1 MSTLPPDEDER
12 IRRIAERTPNFG
24 FLLDH
29 DKELVL
35 LGAQAESYVY
45 TDPNAAMTKARLF
58 SEILTRLLV
67 RLTNCRVNGERQV
80 DRINALSEFGVL
92 VPEVKRWFEDVRH
105 IGNRA
110 THDHYRR
117 VRSALSSVENCFRI
131 ADWLYRS
138 LTNDPTRRVFM
149 APQPGKAGPVPVGN
163 QDERELAKLKATLAD
178 YEKQLAQAREHYDS
192 EVDRLERERLARE
205 QAERELE
212 QARQDSEE
220 LQRLLT
226 LQSDELEQLRAGLT
240 RPDFAEA
247 SPAQR
252 DEFIER
258 ARRAARP
265 PLNEAQVRAEID
277 RQLVRAGWQVQDY
290 NLMNLTAAQGVAV
303 REVSTAVG
311 RADYLLY
318 VDHRLIGVIEAKREG
333 ADLTAAQTQ
342 AARYASGLTNSQQF
356 SAWRATLPFQYV
368 CDGNETRFFNDLD
381 PDARSREIFAIHQP
395 ATLARWISEAEEDLK
410 APTLRARL
418 RRLPRTYLDN
428 DPLRPAQERAIKGLE
443 TSLAKD
449 DSRSLIQMATGAGKT
464 YTVVAESYRL
474 IKYAKA
480 KRVLFLVDRNNL
492 GKQALTEFAN
502 YRPPE
507 DGRKFT
513 ELYGVDRL
521 SSAQMFDS
529 SKVVISTIQR
539 LWMALTGDE
548 VPDPDV
554 DDSGLDRYDLIDGP
568 AEVTYNPDLPP
579 EAFDFIVVDECHRS
593 IYGKWRAVLEYFDA
607 HLIGLTATPVAQTFG
622 FFHQNLVSE
631 YTYEQAVADGVNV
644 DFDVFR
650 IRTELGEQ
658 GGSIKAETVVPIK
671 DRKTRRQRYKEL
683 EEDYDYK
690 SSDLGKSV
698 IAEDQIRTVL
708 TTFRDNLFTQV
719 FPPGGDEAQGQPRT
733 EVPKTLIFARDDNH
747 AEDIVRIARQI
758 FGRGDDFCVKITHSA
773 KNPDQLI
780 QAFRNSPELRIA
792 VTVDMIATG
801 TDVRPLECVF
811 FMRDVKSWAYFEQM
825 KGRGARTVDPTEFQ
839 AVTPDAV
846 AKTRFVIV
854 DAVGVTDSPRVD
866 AKPLVRA
873 SEKQISLKRLMDKTA
888 AMSLSEDE
896 TATLAGR
903 LARLNTQIGLE
914 ERAQIELTAGQPL
927 SEIIGGL
934 VRAVDP
940 DEQEKA
946 RRIHGDKGPRELL
959 TKAWEPLAGNPE
971 LRNLLMDIRRAHDIV
986 YDEASKDQVIEAK
999 GISSEELAA
1008 RRVGSFREWMEA
1020 NQGTIAPLELAFRE
1034 GGDPREVYRNLKSLA
1049 KKISLPQH
1057 NWTPEGLYNA
1067 YVQMGMA
1074 AGLPGS
1080 TRGVVDLIGIL
1091 RFELGLDDEV
1101 RPYRSLV
1108 EERFVA
1114 WMARQEQAGA
1124 QYSEE
1129 QGWWLRRIVDVIS
1142 TSVAFEP
1149 EYLDE
1154 PPFLERGGVDGFV
1167 VTFGPDRAE
1176 SLLDELGQEL
1186 GA

>member
-67 RLTNCRVNGERQV
+67 RLTDCRVNGERQV
-80 DRINALSEFGVL
+80 DRINALSGIGVL
-92 VPEVKRWFEDVRH
+92 LPEVRQWFEEVRH

-117 VRSALSSVENCFRI
+117 VRSALSSVENCFRL
-131 ADWLYRS
+131 ADWLHRS
-138 LTNDPTRRVFM
+138 LTNDPTRRVFL
-149 APQPGKAGPVPVGN
+149 APQPGTAGPVPVGN

-212 QARQDSEE
+212 HARQDSEE
-220 LQRLLT
+220 LQRLLA
-226 LQSDELEQLRAGLT
+226 LQTDELEQLRAGLT

-277 RQLVRAGWQVQDY
+277 RQLVRAGWQVQDF

-318 VDHRLIGVIEAKREG
+318 VDHSLVGVIEAKREG
-333 ADLTAAQTQ
+333 ADLTAAQQQ
-342 AARYASGLTNSQQF
+342 AARYASGLTNSQML
-356 SAWRATLPFQYV
+356 SACRATLPFQYV
-368 CDGNETRFFNDLD
+368 CDGNETRFHNDLD
-381 PDARSREIFAIHQP
+381 PDARSRRLFAVHQP
-395 ATLARWISEAEEDLK
+395 ATLARWIAEAEDDRQ

-418 RRLPRTYLDN
+418 RRLPRTYLDSE
-428 DPLRPAQERAIKGLE
+428 PLRPAQERAIKGLE
-443 TSLAKD
+443 ASLAKD
-449 DSRSLIQMATGAGKT
+449 NPRSLIQMATGAGKT

-474 IKYAKA
+474 IKHAKA

-521 SSAQMFDS
+521 AGAQMFDS

-539 LWMALTGDE
+539 LWMALTGRE
-548 VPDPDV
+548 VPSPDV
-554 DDSGLDRYDLIDGP
+554 DDSALDRYDLIDGP
-568 AEVTYNPDLPP
+568 AEVTYNPALPP

-607 HLIGLTATPVAQTFG
+607 HLVGLTATPVAQTFG

-650 IRTELGEQ
+650 IRTELGEH
-658 GGSIKAETVVPIK
+658 GGSIKAATVVSIK

-690 SSDLGKSV
+690 STDLGKSV

-708 TTFRDNLFTQV
+708 TVFRDNLFTKV
-719 FPPGGDEAQGQPRT
+719 FPPGGDEAQGRPRT

-747 AEDIVRIARQI
+747 AEDIVRIARQV
-758 FGRGDDFCVKITHSA
+758 FGRGDEFCVKITHAA

-866 AKPLVRA
+866 ARPLVRA
-873 SEKQISLKRLMDKTA
+873 SEKQISLKRLLDKSA

-903 LARLNTQIGLE
+903 LSRLNAQIGAE
-914 ERAQIELTAGQPL
+914 ERAQIEQTAGQPL
-927 SEIIGGL
+927 SEVIGGL

-940 DEQEKA
+940 DEQDKA
-946 RRIHGDKGPRELL
+946 RRLHGGEGPRQLL
-959 TKAWEPLAGNPE
+959 VDAWKPLAGNPE

-986 YDEASKDQVIEAK
+986 YDEASRDQVIEAT
-999 GISSEELAA
+999 GVTAEELAI
-1008 RRVGSFREWMEA
+1008 RRVDSFREWMNA
-1020 NQGTIAPLELAFRE
+1020 NRAMITPLEMAFRE
-1034 GGDPREVYRNLKSLA
+1034 GGDPREVYRNLRELS
-1049 KKISLPQH
+1049 KKITLPQY
-1057 NWTPEGLYNA
+1057 NWTTEGLYNA
-1067 YVQMGMA
+1067 YVQMGKA
-1074 AGLPGS
+1074 VSLPGT

-1101 RPYRSLV
+1101 KPYRSLV
-1108 EERFVA
+1108 EERFAA
-1114 WMARQEQAGA
+1114 WMLRQEQAGA
-1124 QYSEE
+1124 QYTEE

-1142 TSVAFEP
+1142 TSVALEP
-1149 EYLDE
+1149 EHLDE

-1167 VTFGPDRAE
+1167 VTFGQHRAE
-1176 SLLDELGQEL
+1176 ALLDELGREL

>member
-1 MSTLPPDEDER
+1 MSSLPPDDER
-12 IRRIAERTPNFG
+12 RIRQIAERTPNFG
-24 FLLDH
+24 FLLEHDH
-29 DKELVL
+29 ELVL

-45 TDPNAAMTKARLF
+45 TDPNAAMYKARLF
-58 SEILTRLLV
+58 GELLARLLV
-67 RLTNCRVNGERQV
+67 RLTSCRVDGTRQV
-80 DRINALSEFGVL
+80 DRINALRRTGVL
-92 VPEVKRWFEDVRH
+92 VPQVKSWFEDVRDL
-105 IGNRA
+105 GNKA
-110 THDHYRR
+110 VHDHYRG
-117 VRSALSSVENCFRI
+117 VRAALSAVESCFQL
-131 ADWLYRS
+131 ADWLHRS
-138 LTNDPTRRVFM
+138 ITRDSTHRVFL
-149 APQPGKAGPVPVGN
+149 APQPGISGPAPATN
-163 QDERELAKLKATLAD
+163 AEEHELAQLRATLAE
-178 YEKQLAQAREHYDS
+178 YEQRLAQARERYDGDA
-192 EVDRLERERLARE
+192 DRLERERLARE
-205 QAERELE
+205 QAERELD
-212 QARQDSEE
+212 QARRDSEALRE
-220 LQRLLT
+220 YVTAQA
-226 LQSDELEQLRAGLT
+226 DELEQLRAGLT
-240 RPDFAEA
+240 HPGFAKA

-252 DEFIER
+252 DAFIER
-258 ARRAARP
+258 AQRAARP
-265 PLNEAQVRAEID
+265 PMNEAQVRAEID
-277 RQLVRAGWQVQDY
+277 LLLERAGWRVQDF
-290 NLMNLTAAQGVAV
+290 NMMNLTAAQGVAV

-318 VDHRLIGVIEAKREG
+318 VDHRLVGVIEAKREG
-333 ADLTAAQTQ
+333 ADLTAAQDQ
-342 AARYASGLTNSQQF
+342 AARYASGLTNSQML

-368 CDGNETRFFNDLD
+368 CDGNETRFLNDLD
-381 PDARSREIFAIHQP
+381 PDARSRRLFAIHQP
-395 ATLARWISEAEEDLK
+395 ATLARWITEAEEDRQ

-418 RRLPRTYLDN
+418 RRLPRTFLDN
-428 DPLRPAQERAIKGLE
+428 GPLRPAQERAIKGLE
-443 TSLAKD
+443 ASLAKD
-449 DSRSLIQMATGAGKT
+449 DPRALIQMATGAGKT

-474 IKYAKA
+474 IKHARA

-492 GKQALTEFAN
+492 GRQARTEFSN
-502 YRPPE
+502 YRPPD

-521 SSAQMFDS
+521 TGTQMFDS
-529 SKVVISTIQR
+529 SKVVVSTIQR
-539 LWMALTGDE
+539 LWLALTGRD
-548 VPDPDV
+548 VPDPDT
-554 DDSGLDRYDLIDGP
+554 DDSALDRYDLIDGP
-568 AEVTYNPDLPP
+568 AEVAYNPDLPP

-650 IRTELGEQ
+650 IRTELGER
-658 GGSIKAETVVPIK
+658 GGSIPAETVVPVK
-671 DRKTRRQRYKEL
+671 DRKTRRQRYQEL
-683 EEDYDYK
+683 EDDYDYK

-719 FPPGGDEAQGQPRT
+719 FPPGGDEAQGKPRT

-747 AEDIVRIARQI
+747 AEDIVRIARLV
-758 FGRGDDFCVKITHSA
+758 FGRGDDFCVKITHAA

-866 AKPLVRA
+866 ARPLVRA
-873 SEKQISLKRLMDKTA
+873 SEKQISLKRLLDKTA
-888 AMSLSEDE
+888 AMSLTEDE

-903 LARLNTQIGLE
+903 LSRLNTQIGDG
-914 ERAQIELTAGQPL
+914 ERAQIEQVAGQPL
-927 SEIIGGL
+927 REIVGGL
-934 VRAVDP
+934 VRAADP

-946 RRIHGDKGPRELL
+946 RRLHGDDGPRELL
-959 TKAWEPLAGNPE
+959 LEAWKPLAANPE
-971 LRNLLMDIRRAHDIV
+971 LRILLMDIRRAHDIV
-986 YDEASKDQVIEAK
+986 YDEGSRDQVIEAT
-999 GISSEELAA
+999 GISSEELAT

-1020 NQGTIAPLELAFRE
+1020 NQDKIAPFELAFRE
-1034 GGDPREVYRNLKSLA
+1034 GGEPREVYRNLKDLA
-1049 KKISLPQH
+1049 ATISRPQY

-1067 YVQMGMA
+1067 YVQMGKA
-1074 AGLPGS
+1074 ARLPGT

-1091 RFELGLDDEV
+1091 RFELGLDGEV
-1101 RPYRSLV
+1101 KPYRSLV
-1108 EERFVA
+1108 EERFAA
-1114 WMARQEQAGA
+1114 WMARQEQAG
-1124 QYSEE
+1124 SGFTEE
-1129 QGWWLRRIVDVIS
+1129 QGWWLRRIVDVVS
-1142 TSVAFEP
+1142 TSIAFDP
-1149 EYLDE
+1149 EHLDE

-1167 VTFGPDRAE
+1167 VTFGQDRAE
-1176 SLLDELGQEL
+1176 TLLDELGREL

>member
-12 IRRIAERTPNFG
+12 IKRIAERTPNFG

-67 RLTNCRVNGERQV
+67 QLTKCTVNGGRQV
-80 DRINALSEFGVL
+80 DRINALHQIGVL
-92 VPEVKRWFEDVRH
+92 APEVKQWFEAVRH
-105 IGNRA
+105 LGNKA

-117 VRSALSSVENCFRI
+117 VRSALAAVENCFRL
-131 ADWLYRS
+131 ADWLHRS
-138 LTNDPTRRVFM
+138 RSHDSTHRVFM
-149 APQPGKAGPVPVGN
+149 APQPGVAGPAPIGHG
-163 QDERELAKLKATLAD
+163 DERELAKLKSTLVD
-178 YEKQLAQAREHYDS
+178 YEKQLAQAREHYDN
-192 EVDRLERERLARE
+192 EVDRLERERRARE
-205 QAERELE
+205 QAERELT
-212 QARQDSEE
+212 QARQDSDE
-220 LQRLLT
+220 LHHLLT
-226 LQSDELEQLRAGLT
+226 LQADELEQLRVGLT
-240 RPDFAEA
+240 RPDFADA
-247 SPAQR
+247 SPSQR

-258 ARRAARP
+258 ARRAALP

-277 RQLVRAGWQVQDY
+277 RELMLAGWQVQDF
-290 NLMNLTAAQGVAV
+290 NLMNLTAGQGVAV

-318 VDHRLIGVIEAKREG
+318 VDKRLVGVIEAKREG
-333 ADLTAAQTQ
+333 ADLSAAQAQ
-342 AARYASGLTNSQQF
+342 AARYASGLTNSQTLT
-356 SAWRATLPFQYV
+356 ACRATLPFQYV
-368 CDGNETRFFNDLD
+368 CDGNETRFYNDLD
-381 PDARSREIFAIHQP
+381 PDARSRRLFAVHQP
-395 ATLARWISEAEEDLK
+395 ATLARWIGEAEDDQQ

-428 DPLRPAQERAIKGLE
+428 GPLRPAQERAIKGLE
-443 TSLAKD
+443 ASLAKD
-449 DSRSLIQMATGAGKT
+449 DPRSLIQMATGAGKT
-464 YTVVAESYRL
+464 YTVVAESHRL
-474 IKYAKA
+474 IKHAQA

-502 YRPPE
+502 YQPPE

-521 SSAQMFDS
+521 SGAQMFDS

-539 LWMALTGDE
+539 LWMALTGRE
-548 VPDPDV
+548 VPDPDI
-554 DDSGLDRYDLIDGP
+554 DDSTMDHYDLIDGP

-650 IRTELGEQ
+650 IRTELGEH

-690 SSDLGKSV
+690 STDLGNSV
-698 IAEDQIRTVL
+698 IAEDQIRTVMA
-708 TTFRDNLFTQV
+708 TFRDNLFTKV
-719 FPPGGDEAQGQPRT
+719 FPPGGDEAQGKART

-747 AEDIVRIARQI
+747 AEDIVRIARQV

-773 KNPDQLI
+773 KNPDRLI

-839 AVTPDAV
+839 AVTPDAT

-888 AMSLSEDE
+888 TMALTEDE

-903 LARLNTQIGLE
+903 LSRLNTQIGAE
-914 ERAQIELTAGQPL
+914 ERAQIEQTAGQPL
-927 SEIIGGL
+927 SDVIGGL

-946 RRIHGDKGPRELL
+946 RRLHGAKGPRELL
-959 TKAWEPLAGNPE
+959 VDAWKPLAGNPE

-986 YDEASKDQVIEAK
+986 YDEASRDQLIEAT
-999 GISSEELAA
+999 GISAEELAT
-1008 RRVGSFREWMEA
+1008 RRVGSFREWMET
-1020 NQGTIAPLELAFRE
+1020 NKTTIAPLELAFRE
-1034 GGDPREVYRNLKSLA
+1034 GGEPGEVYRNLKSLA
-1049 KKISLPQH
+1049 KKISLPQY

-1067 YVQMGMA
+1067 YVQMGKA

-1080 TRGVVDLIGIL
+1080 TRGVVDLVGIL
-1091 RFELGLDDEV
+1091 RFELGLDEEV
-1101 RPYRSLV
+1101 KPYRSLV
-1108 EERFVA
+1108 EERFAA
-1114 WMARQEQAGA
+1114 WMTRQEQAGA
-1124 QYSEE
+1124 QYTEE
-1129 QGWWLRRIVDVIS
+1129 QGWWLRKIVDVIS
-1142 TSVAFEP
+1142 TSVAFAP
-1149 EYLDE
+1149 ENLDE

-1167 VTFGPDRAE
+1167 VTFGQDQAE
-1176 SLLDELGQEL
+1176 ALLDELGREL

>member
-1 MSTLPPDEDER
+1 MSSLTPDDER
-12 IRRIAERTPNFG
+12 RIKQIAERTPNFG
-24 FLLDH
+24 FLLEHDH
-29 DKELVL
+29 ELVL

-45 TDPNAAMTKARLF
+45 TDPNAAMYKARLF
-58 SEILTRLLV
+58 GELLTRLLV
-67 RLTNCRVNGERQV
+67 RLTSCRVDGNRQV
-80 DRINALSEFGVL
+80 DRINALYRSGVL
-92 VPEVKRWFEDVRH
+92 VPEVKNWFEAVRSL
-105 IGNRA
+105 GNKA
-110 THDHYRR
+110 AHDHYRR
-117 VRSALSSVENCFRI
+117 ARSALAAVENCFRL
-131 ADWLYRS
+131 ADWLHRS
-138 LTNDPTRRVFM
+138 ITRDATHRVFL
-149 APQPGKAGPVPVGN
+149 APQPGTTGPVPGSAT
-163 QDERELAKLKATLAD
+163 DERELAKLRATLTE
-178 YEKQLAQAREHYDS
+178 YERRLAQARERYDGNA
-192 EVDRLERERLARE
+192 DRLERERLARE

-212 QARQDSEE
+212 QARRDSDALREYITA
-220 LQRLLT
+220 QA
-226 LQSDELEQLRAGLT
+226 DELEQLRVGLT
-240 RPDFAEA
+240 HPGFAKA
-247 SPAQR
+247 SPSQR
-252 DEFIER
+252 DAFIER
-258 ARRAARP
+258 AQRAARP
-265 PLNEAQVRAEID
+265 PMNEAQVRAEID
-277 RQLVRAGWQVQDY
+277 QLLTQAGWQVQDV
-290 NLMNLTAAQGVAV
+290 NMMNLTAAQGVAV

-318 VDHRLIGVIEAKREG
+318 VDHRLAGVIEAKREG
-333 ADLTAAQTQ
+333 ADLTAAQAQ
-342 AARYASGLTNSQQF
+342 AARYASGLTNSQML

-381 PDARSREIFAIHQP
+381 PDARSRRLFAIHQP
-395 ATLARWISEAEEDLK
+395 ATLARWITEAEEDHQ

-418 RRLPRTYLDN
+418 RRLPSTFLDN
-428 DPLRPAQERAIKGLE
+428 GPLRPAQERAIKGLE
-443 TSLAKD
+443 ASLAKD
-449 DSRSLIQMATGAGKT
+449 DPRALIQMATGAGKT

-474 IKYAKA
+474 IKHARA
-480 KRVLFLVDRNNL
+480 KRILFLVDRNNL
-492 GKQALTEFAN
+492 GRQARTEFSN
-502 YRPPE
+502 YRPPD

-513 ELYGVDRL
+513 ELYGVDQL
-521 SSAQMFDS
+521 SGAQMFDS

-539 LWMALTGDE
+539 LWMALTGRE
-548 VPDPDV
+548 VPAAET
-554 DDSGLDRYDLIDGP
+554 DDSALDRYDLIDGP
-568 AEVTYNPDLPP
+568 AEVAYNPDLPP

-658 GGSIKAETVVPIK
+658 GGSIPAETVVPVK
-671 DRKTRRQRYKEL
+671 DRKTRRQRYQEL
-683 EEDYDYK
+683 EDDYDYK

-719 FPPGGDEAQGQPRT
+719 FPPGGDEAQGKPRT

-747 AEDIVRIARQI
+747 AEDIVRLARLV
-758 FGRGDDFCVKITHSA
+758 FGRGDDFCVKITHAA

-888 AMSLSEDE
+888 AMSLTEDE

-903 LARLNTQIGLE
+903 LSRLNAQIGDG
-914 ERAQIELTAGQPL
+914 ERVQIEQVAGQPL
-927 SEIIGGL
+927 REIVGGL

-946 RRIHGDKGPRELL
+946 RRLHGDDGPRELL
-959 TKAWEPLAGNPE
+959 MDAWKPLAANPE
-971 LRNLLMDIRRAHDIV
+971 LRVLLMDIRRAHDIV
-986 YDEASKDQVIEAK
+986 YDEGSRDQVIEAT
-999 GISSEELAA
+999 GISSEELAT

-1020 NQGTIAPLELAFRE
+1020 NQDKIAPFELAFRE
-1034 GGDPREVYRNLKSLA
+1034 GGEPREVYRNLKSLA
-1049 KKISLPQH
+1049 ATISRPQY

-1067 YVQMGMA
+1067 YVQMGKA
-1074 AGLPGS
+1074 ANLPGT

-1091 RFELGLDDEV
+1091 RYELGLDDEV
-1101 RPYRSLV
+1101 KPYRSLV
-1108 EERFVA
+1108 EERFAA
-1114 WMARQEQAGA
+1114 WIARQEQAGA
-1124 QYSEE
+1124 EFTEE

-1142 TSVAFEP
+1142 TSIAFEP
-1149 EYLDE
+1149 EHLDE

-1167 VTFGPDRAE
+1167 VTFGQDRAE
-1176 SLLDELGQEL
+1176 ALLDELGREL

>member
-1 MSTLPPDEDER
+1 VSSLPPDDER
-12 IRRIAERTPNFG
+12 RIKQIAERTPNFG
-24 FLLDH
+24 FLLEHDH
-29 DKELVL
+29 ELVL

-45 TDPNAAMTKARLF
+45 TDPNAAMYKARLF
-58 SEILTRLLV
+58 GELLTRLLV
-67 RLTNCRVNGERQV
+67 RLTGCRVDGNRQV
-80 DRINALSEFGVL
+80 DRINALHRSGVL
-92 VPEVKRWFEDVRH
+92 VPEVKNWFEAVRSL
-105 IGNRA
+105 GNKA
-110 THDHYRR
+110 AHDHYRR
-117 VRSALSSVENCFRI
+117 ARSALAAVENCFRL
-131 ADWLYRS
+131 ADWLHRS
-138 LTNDPTRRVFM
+138 ITRDSTHRVFF
-149 APQPGKAGPVPVGN
+149 APQPGTTGPVPGSAA
-163 QDERELAKLKATLAD
+163 DERELAKLRATLAE
-178 YEKQLAQAREHYDS
+178 YEQRLAQARERYDGNA
-192 EVDRLERERLARE
+192 DRLERERLARE

-212 QARQDSEE
+212 QARRDSEALRE
-220 LQRLLT
+220 YITAQA
-226 LQSDELEQLRAGLT
+226 DELEQLRVGLT
-240 RPDFAEA
+240 HPAFAKA
-247 SPAQR
+247 SPSQR
-252 DEFIER
+252 DAFIER
-258 ARRAARP
+258 AQRAARP
-265 PLNEAQVRAEID
+265 PMNEAQVRAEID
-277 RQLVRAGWQVQDY
+277 QLLAQAGWQVQDV
-290 NLMNLTAAQGVAV
+290 NMMNLTAAQGVAV

-318 VDHRLIGVIEAKREG
+318 VDRCLVGVIEAKREG
-333 ADLTAAQTQ
+333 ADLTAAQAQ
-342 AARYASGLTNSQQF
+342 AARYASGLTNSQML
-356 SAWRATLPFQYV
+356 SARRATLPFQYV

-381 PDARSREIFAIHQP
+381 PDARSRRLFAIQQP
-395 ATLARWISEAEEDLK
+395 ATLARWITEAGEDQQ

-418 RRLPRTYLDN
+418 RRLPRTFLDN
-428 DPLRPAQERAIKGLE
+428 GPLRPAQERAIKGLE
-443 TSLAKD
+443 ASLAKD
-449 DSRSLIQMATGAGKT
+449 DPRALIQMATGAGKT

-474 IKYAKA
+474 IKHARAKHI
-480 KRVLFLVDRNNL
+480 LFLVDRNNL
-492 GKQALTEFAN
+492 GRQARTEFSN
-502 YRPPE
+502 YRPPD

-513 ELYGVDRL
+513 ELYGVDQL
-521 SSAQMFDS
+521 SGAQMFDS

-539 LWMALTGDE
+539 LWMALTGRE
-548 VPDPDV
+548 VPAPDT
-554 DDSGLDRYDLIDGP
+554 DDSALDRYDLIDGP
-568 AEVTYNPDLPP
+568 AEVAYNPDLPP

-658 GGSIKAETVVPIK
+658 GGSIPAETVVPVK
-671 DRKTRRQRYKEL
+671 DRKTRRQRYQEL
-683 EEDYDYK
+683 EDDYDYK

-708 TTFRDNLFTQV
+708 TTLRDNLFTHV
-719 FPPGGDEAQGQPRT
+719 FPPGGDEAQGKPRT

-747 AEDIVRIARQI
+747 AEDIVRLARLV
-758 FGRGDDFCVKITHSA
+758 FGRGDDFCIKITHAA

-888 AMSLSEDE
+888 AMSLTEDE

-903 LARLNTQIGLE
+903 LSRLNAQIGDS
-914 ERAQIELTAGQPL
+914 ERAQIEQVAGQPL
-927 SEIIGGL
+927 REIVGGL

-946 RRIHGDKGPRELL
+946 RRLHGDDGPRELL
-959 TKAWEPLAGNPE
+959 MEAWKPLAANPE
-971 LRNLLMDIRRAHDIV
+971 LRVLLMDIRRAHDIV
-986 YDEASKDQVIEAK
+986 YDEGSRDQVIEAT
-999 GISSEELAA
+999 GISSEELAT

-1020 NQGTIAPLELAFRE
+1020 NQDKIAPFELAFRE
-1034 GGDPREVYRNLKSLA
+1034 GGEPREVYRNLKSLA
-1049 KKISLPQH
+1049 ATISRPQY

-1067 YVQMGMA
+1067 YVQMGKA
-1074 AGLPGS
+1074 ANLPGT

-1091 RFELGLDDEV
+1091 RYELGLDDEV
-1101 RPYRSLV
+1101 KPYRSLV
-1108 EERFVA
+1108 EERFAA
-1114 WMARQEQAGA
+1114 WIARQEQAGA
-1124 QYSEE
+1124 EFTEE

-1142 TSVAFEP
+1142 TSIAFEP
-1149 EYLDE
+1149 EHLDE

-1167 VTFGPDRAE
+1167 VTFGQDRAE
-1176 SLLDELGQEL
+1176 ALLDELGREL

>member
-1 MSTLPPDEDER
+1 VVTLPPNDDAR
-12 IRRIAERTPNFG
+12 IAQIAERTPNFG
-24 FLLDH
+24 FLMEHDH
-29 DKELVL
+29 ELVL

-45 TDPNAAMTKARLF
+45 TDPNAAMYKARLF
-58 SEILTRLLV
+58 GELLARLLV
-67 RLTNCRVNGERQV
+67 RLTSCRVDGNRQV
-80 DRINALSEFGVL
+80 DRINALRRTGVL
-92 VPEVKRWFEDVRH
+92 VPQVKNWFEDVRDL
-105 IGNRA
+105 GNRA
-110 THDHYRR
+110 VHDHYRG
-117 VRSALSSVENCFRI
+117 VRAALGAVESCFRL
-131 ADWLYRS
+131 ADWLHRS
-138 LTNDPTRRVFM
+138 ITRDATHRVFL
-149 APQPGKAGPVPVGN
+149 APQPGTTGPEPTTN
-163 QDERELAKLKATLAD
+163 EEERELAQLRATLAE
-178 YEKQLAQAREHYDS
+178 YEQRLAQARERYDGDA
-192 EVDRLERERLARE
+192 DRLERERLARE
-205 QAERELE
+205 QAEHELA
-212 QARQDSEE
+212 QARRDSEA
-220 LQRLLT
+220 LQEFIT
-226 LQSDELEQLRAGLT
+226 AQADELEQLRTGLT
-240 RPDFAEA
+240 HPGFAKA
-247 SPAQR
+247 SPSQR
-252 DEFIER
+252 DEFIDR
-258 ARRAARP
+258 AQRAARP
-265 PLNEAQVRAEID
+265 PMNEAQVRAEID
-277 RQLVRAGWQVQDY
+277 QLLEQAGWRVQDF
-290 NLMNLTAAQGVAV
+290 NMTNLTAAQGVAV

-318 VDHRLIGVIEAKREG
+318 VDHRLVGVIEAKREG
-333 ADLTAAQTQ
+333 ADLTAAQAQ
-342 AARYASGLTNSQQF
+342 AARYASGLTNSQML

-368 CDGNETRFFNDLD
+368 CDGNETRFLNDLD
-381 PDARSREIFAIHQP
+381 PDARSRRLFAIHQP
-395 ATLARWISEAEEDLK
+395 ATLAQWISEAEEDRQ

-418 RRLPRTYLDN
+418 RRLPRTFLDN
-428 DPLRPAQERAIKGLE
+428 GPLRPAQERAVKGLE

-449 DSRSLIQMATGAGKT
+449 DPRSLIQMATGAGKT

-474 IKYAKA
+474 IKHARA
-480 KRVLFLVDRNNL
+480 KRILFLVDRNNL
-492 GKQALTEFAN
+492 GRQARTEFSN
-502 YRPPE
+502 YRPPD

-521 SSAQMFDS
+521 SGAQMFDS

-539 LWMALTGDE
+539 LWMALTGHE
-548 VPDPDV
+548 VPDPDT

-568 AEVTYNPDLPP
+568 AEISYNPQLPP

-658 GGSIKAETVVPIK
+658 GGSIPAETVVPVK
-671 DRKTRRQRYKEL
+671 DRKTRRQRYQEL
-683 EEDYDYK
+683 EDDYDYK
-690 SSDLGKSV
+690 STDLGKSV

-708 TTFRDNLFTQV
+708 TTFRDKLFTHV

-747 AEDIVRIARQI
+747 AEDIVRIARQV
-758 FGRGDDFCVKITHSA
+758 FGRGDDFCVKITHAA

-825 KGRGARTVDPTEFQ
+825 KGRGARTVDATEFQ

-888 AMSLSEDE
+888 AMSLTEDE

-903 LARLNTQIGLE
+903 LSRLNTQIGDA
-914 ERAQIELTAGQPL
+914 ERAQIEQVAGQPL
-927 SEIIGGL
+927 QGIVGGL

-946 RRIHGDKGPRELL
+946 RRLHGDDGPRRLL
-959 TKAWEPLAGNPE
+959 QEAWKPLAANPE
-971 LRNLLMDIRRAHDIV
+971 LRVLLMDIRRAHDIV
-986 YDEASKDQVIEAK
+986 YDEGSRDQVIEAT
-999 GISSEELAA
+999 GISSEELAT
-1008 RRVGSFREWMEA
+1008 RRVGSFREWMES
-1020 NQGTIAPLELAFRE
+1020 NQDKIAPFELAFRE
-1034 GGDPREVYRNLKSLA
+1034 GGEPHEVYRNLKSLA
-1049 KKISLPQH
+1049 ATIARPQY

-1067 YVQMGMA
+1067 YVQMGKA
-1074 AGLPGS
+1074 AGLPGT

-1091 RFELGLDDEV
+1091 RFELGLDEEV
-1101 RPYRSLV
+1101 KPYRSLV
-1108 EERFVA
+1108 EERFAA
-1114 WMARQEQAGA
+1114 WIARQEQAGA
-1124 QYSEE
+1124 TFTAE

-1142 TSVAFEP
+1142 TSIAFEP
-1149 EYLDE
+1149 EHLDE
-1154 PPFLERGGVDGFV
+1154 PPFLERGGVEGFV
-1167 VTFGPDRAE
+1167 MTFGQDRAE
-1176 SLLDELGQEL
+1176 TLLDELGREL